1 MKIEQIKKNLLSKE
15 LNILNLSEE
24 TGLSR
29 NVIYGLRKGERD
41 FNNLTLKTI
50 KSLEHY
56 FEMRKPVFKFKLKDE
71 VIALVVENDATN
83 EPMEILT
90 TYDDNV
96 FLEEVAY
103 NGNLLI
109 ISVTNKGERVR
120 RYAIKTL
127 ELLKH
132 AKVLTRKTSKE
143 EWHEASVKEMQD
155 AGLYIPTI

>member
-1 MKIEQIKKNLLSKE
+1 MKIEQIRKNILSKDLNISHLSKE
-15 LNILNLSEE
+15 TGISRSNIYDIRNGVRDLDKLS
-24 TGLSR
+24 
-29 NVIYGLRKGERD
+29 
-41 FNNLTLKTI
+41 LKTI
-50 KSLEHY
+50 KLLEHY
-56 FEMRKPVFKFKLKDE
+56 FEMRKPVFKFELKDK
-71 VIALVVENDATN
+71 VQALVVEDVSTVKPI
-83 EPMEILT
+83 ETLT
-90 TYDDNV
+90 TYDDYV

-103 NGNLLI
+103 GGELLI

-120 RYAIKTL
+120 RYAIKTT

>member
-24 TGLSR
+24 TGMSR
-29 NVIYGLRKGERD
+29 GNIYALRKGERD
-41 FNNLTLKTI
+41 FDNLTLKTI
-50 KSLEHY
+50 KALEHY
-56 FEMRKPVFKFKLKDE
+56 FEMRKPVFKFILENE
-71 VIALVVENDATN
+71 VKALVVEDVSTVKPI
-83 EPMEILT
+83 ETLT
-90 TYDDNV
+90 TYDDYV

-103 NGNLLI
+103 GGELLI

-143 EWHEASVKEMQD
+143 DWHEASIKEMQD